1 MFVGGCLIGKWVVIR
16 VICIGPV
23 LVVENFFI
31 VDVLVGRS
39 EIEDMMLGSIGKKLL
54 VGVI

>member
-1 MFVGGCLIGKWVVIR
+1 MFVGGCLIEKWVVIR

-23 LVVENFFI
+23 LVVKNFFI
-31 VDVLVGRS
+31 IDVLVGRS